1 MASHPLN
8 YEPFPEVNPSGG
20 PDARQNIH
28 ADPDMFGAAIGKA
41 EQGLGTSIEGAANE
55 GLDVATQQARMDAQT
70 HANEV
75 HSWQSDQVTQA
86 QEKFLTLRGKDAE
99 MALPDFKKQID
110 AIHEQ
115 ARSQAGN
122 PYTAQLIDSE
132 GRRLTDSSYAQS
144 ARHAA
149 EQKSVWDTN
158 VATDGAASAGSR
170 AALGAAITPGDTNLN
185 ANPSVVLGL
194 DRSDIFA
201 SQAAKLKGLDG
212 DIEAQKNRGRNVEQ
226 IIKSTVA
233 DGSQTSLQRAI
244 TFFHSQYDKM
254 DPGSRAT
261 IEQSLKSQAAT
272 YDGQKTADI
281 YMGRGPYLPPGYA
294 DRTNQIESGGD
305 PHAET
310 PSGTYKGL
318 GQFSPKLEV
327 RYGLNAS
334 NRGDPVAV
342 AKAYSSENAE
352 NHDALARALGH
363 EPTPAD
369 YYLAH
374 QQGIGGAVAHISQPN
389 LPAWQNMF
397 STVEGREKG
406 QGWAKQAIWGNMT
419 PDMKAQFPGGVETV
433 TSGDFARMWAQRF
446 YQQPIQAI
454 GTIPGNGTQ
463 VSGAQQI
470 GMAVPRFQMAQ
481 DFSEA
486 NKADVLKRITNDPYL
501 LDHPQAMN
509 AALSYT
515 NKIFESN
522 TAAYAD
528 QERNLRIMEQQKKMI
543 SEDTE
548 NTYLKQIYAPAGNA
562 KPLAVQDIVLD
573 DRLTRESKDRLIK
586 LIGDPGERDDKTY
599 GPGFVSAFRAVHAPE
614 GSEGRITD
622 VNQLY
627 PRLGP
632 NGDLTMAGVEKL
644 RGEIDLRKSPEGSAE
659 AEMKKTFLEFAKKHI
674 SGEDQGLNIKD
685 PKGEQNYL
693 RFMAYALPAY
703 DAGRKAGKSP
713 AQLLDPKS
721 ADYIGKPIDDPGL
734 GFVRP
739 TSEWYADVIVDH
751 PNQPGAKPTNGS
763 KPATAAPAFDINKVQ
778 SLEELNKAYAS
789 NAVTGA
795 QARQYAV
802 AKGWMQA
809 KPAAPA
815 SPVSQFTSGA
825 AGDGYVPGGAG
836 HYKGLEPFGTL
847 SGDGYVPGGAG
858 HYKDFRR
865 SENVEDRRPEDTLWH
880 RIKSYFGD
888 GDHMSDSEFRS
899 WLENQPSPITSA
911 LGRALGGESLMTHN
925 EEVDELLKKYKD
937 EEASYEARKKQNE
950 DAIQASYRRLGL
962 DKDGN
967 PVKKKK

>member
-20 PDARQNIH
+20 PDARQSIH

-41 EQGLGTSIEGAANE
+41 EQGLGGSLEGAANE

-86 QEKFLTLRGKDAE
+86 QEKLLTLRGKDAE

-110 AIHEQ
+110 SIHEQ

-122 PYTAQLIDSE
+122 PYTAQLIDNE
-132 GRRLTDSSYAQS
+132 GRRLTDTAYAQA

-201 SQAAKLKGLDG
+201 RQAAQLKGLDG

-244 TFFHSQYDKM
+244 TFFHSQYEKM

-294 DRTNQIESGGD
+294 NRASQIESGGN
-305 PHAET
+305 PQAET

-342 AKAYSSENAE
+342 ANAYSSENAE

-389 LPAWQNMF
+389 LPAWQSMF

-481 DFSEA
+481 DFSES
-486 NKADVLKRITNDPYL
+486 NKADVIKRITSDPYL

-528 QERNLRIMEQQKKMI
+528 QERNLRIIEQQRKMI

-586 LIGDPGERDDKTY
+586 LIGDPGEKDDKTY

-644 RGEIDLRKSPEGSAE
+644 RGEIDLRKSPEGAAE
-659 AEMKKTFLEFAKKHI
+659 GQMKTEFLRVAKGQI
-674 SGEDQGLNIKD
+674 TGSDEGLHIKD
-685 PKGEQNYL
+685 PKGDQLYL
-693 RFMAYALPAY
+693 KFMAQALPAY
-703 DAGRKAGKSP
+703 DAGRKQGKSP
-713 AQLLDPKS
+713 AQLLDPDS
-721 ADYIGKPIDDPGL
+721 PDYVGKIIKN
-734 GFVRP
+734 FARP
-739 TSEWYADVIVDH
+739 TDQWYNDTINDAS
-751 PNQPGAKPTNGS
+751 PNAAG
-763 KPATAAPAFDINKVQ
+763 KPATAVKPAFDMSTI
-778 SLEELNKAYAS
+778 KALPDLVAAYRAGNVTKEQADQMAISHGWAS
-789 NAVTGA
+789 RKAPA
-795 QARQYAV
+795 AV
-802 AKGWMQA
+802 A
-809 KPAAPA
+809 
-815 SPVSQFTSGA
+815 PVSQ
-825 AGDGYVPGGAG
+825 
-836 HYKGLEPFGTL
+836 
-847 SGDGYVPGGAG
+847 
-858 HYKDFRR
+858 
-865 SENVEDRRPEDTLWH
+865 
-880 RIKSYFGD
+880 
-888 GDHMSDSEFRS
+888 
-899 WLENQPSPITSA
+899 
-911 LGRALGGESLMTHN
+911 
-925 EEVDELLKKYKD
+925 
-937 EEASYEARKKQNE
+937 
-950 DAIQASYRRLGL
+950 
-962 DKDGN
+962 
-967 PVKKKK
+967 